1 MKEMEMKKAVLV
13 VAAGLAAM
21 TLATAP
27 AEARVKAGVL
37 ECQVSPS
44 VGYIVGAQKSLVCW
58 FKSAHGYH
66 EGYAGHMTIVGLD
79 VGVTGAGKLIWGVYA
94 AATPRHGALAGKY
107 AGASAEATV
116 AAGLGANVLVGG
128 SNESIS
134 LQPLSVNV
142 QTGLNLAV
150 GVSAL
155 TLDRMPVKHR
165 RHHRHHH
172 HH

>member
-1 MKEMEMKKAVLV
+1 MEMKKVLFV
-13 VAAGLAAM
+13 VAAGSAAL

-44 VGYIVGAQKSLVCW
+44 VGYVIGAQKSLACW
-58 FKSAHGYH
+58 FRSAYGYH

-79 VGVTGAGKLIWGVYA
+79 VGVTGPGKLVWGVYA
-94 AATPRHGALAGKY
+94 AARPRHGALAGKY

-134 LQPLSVNV
+134 LQPLSVNA
-142 QTGLNLAV
+142 QTGLNVAV

-155 TLDRMPVKHR
+155 TLDRMPAKHHR
-165 RHHRHHH
+165 RHHH

>member
-1 MKEMEMKKAVLV
+1 MKKALFV
-13 VAAGLAAM
+13 VAAAGLAAV
-21 TLATAP
+21 TLAAGP
-27 AEARVKAGVL
+27 AQARVKAGVL

-44 VGYIVGAQKSLVCW
+44 VGYIIGAQKSLACW
-58 FKSAHGYH
+58 FKSAYGYR
-66 EGYAGHMTIVGLD
+66 ESYAGHMTIVGLD
-79 VGVTGAGKLIWGVYA
+79 VGVTGPGKLIWGVYA
-94 AATPRHGALAGKY
+94 AAKPKHGALAGKY

-134 LQPLSVNV
+134 LQPLSVNA

-155 TLDRMPVKHR
+155 TLDRVPAKHHR
-165 RHHRHHH
+165 RHRHHH
-172 HH
+172 